1 MHALKVSCQCGDC
14 PADLS
19 DLILQLALVL
29 GEIAHHVLDEVIGCF
44 TFPHPATQCLGKQ
57 DLAALAITG
66 SPPKLE
72 TSETT
77 SKKTDKQLVQ
87 VICKFKLVF
96 ANAATTIFIQY
107 VEKPWL

>member
-1 MHALKVSCQCGDC
+1 L
-14 PADLS
+14 P
-19 DLILQLALVL
+19 DLILQLALVH

-44 TFPHPATQCLGKQ
+44 TFPHPATQCLGEQ

-77 SKKTDKQLVQ
+77 SKKR
-87 VICKFKLVF
+87 
-96 ANAATTIFIQY
+96 
-107 VEKPWL
+107 